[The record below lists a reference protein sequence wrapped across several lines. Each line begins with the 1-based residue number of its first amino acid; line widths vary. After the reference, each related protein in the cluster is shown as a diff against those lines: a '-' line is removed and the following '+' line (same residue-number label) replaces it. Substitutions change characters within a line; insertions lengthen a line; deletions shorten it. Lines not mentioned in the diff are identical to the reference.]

1 MDTQQILQEISIEVC
16 LDSVES
22 SINAQQGG
30 ADRVELCDNLFQ
42 GGTTPSIGTIRA
54 ARKAIDIGLQ
64 VIIRPR
70 GGDFFYS
77 DYEFEVMKE
86 DILAAREAGADGV
99 VFGIL
104 TPDGLVDSERNAL
117 LRELAGPMNATF
129 HRAFDVTRNPF
140 DALETIIDLGFN
152 RILTSGQAPTVLEGV
167 DLVRELVDRAQ
178 ERIIIMPGNGIT
190 PRNMQKIIEL
200 TGAREYHVFVDRERE
215 SGMTYRPGD
224 VYMGGLLRQP
234 EFVNSFTDRDMVTRL
249 RSLGSK

>member
-70 GGDFFYS
+70 GGDFLYS

-86 DILAAREAGADGV
+86 DILAAGEAGADGV

-104 TPDGLVDSERNAL
+104 TPDGLVDRDRNAL

-129 HRAFDVTRNPF
+129 HRAFDVVRNPF

-152 RILTSGQAPTVLEGV
+152 RILTSGQAPTVLEGLNWYV
-167 DLVRELVDRAQ
+167 NLSIGRRGVSSSCRAMVSPLGICRKSLSLPVPASIMFLSIGS
-178 ERIIIMPGNGIT
+178 ER
-190 PRNMQKIIEL
+190 
-200 TGAREYHVFVDRERE
+200 AA
-215 SGMTYRPGD
+215 
-224 VYMGGLLRQP
+224 
-234 EFVNSFTDRDMVTRL
+234 
-249 RSLGSK
+249 